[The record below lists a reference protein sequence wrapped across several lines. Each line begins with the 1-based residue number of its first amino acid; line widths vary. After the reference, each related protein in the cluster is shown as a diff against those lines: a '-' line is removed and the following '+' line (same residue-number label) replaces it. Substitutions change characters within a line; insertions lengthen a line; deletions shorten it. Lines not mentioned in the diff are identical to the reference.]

1 MTQKCL
7 KIAVKS
13 VADLP
18 FTNESKFLLSKLP
31 DSAWS
36 LNQYSLIILTFGKQ
50 MRPFQLIPPFFLG
63 DKLEI
68 FHNSSVMNSLTASQ
82 FC

>member
-18 FTNESKFLLSKLP
+18 FTNESKFLLSELP

-50 MRPFQLIPPFFLG
+50 MRAFQLIPPFFWVTNWKFSTTL
-63 DKLEI
+63 
-68 FHNSSVMNSLTASQ
+68 Q
-82 FC
+82 